1 MAHFKEDTYV
11 RLKLASY
18 GLGHIFGIS
27 VIRWYPSGELEP
39 YVVNVMEYIEKQM
52 ILSGATT
59 LKQKLDAYDE
69 LYHNIMD
76 QIIYGQIFDLLVA
89 MGIPAGSN
97 YYYNDNCCEDCS
109 VANETHFIT
118 ATVNFITSLYMQLRY
133 NYSHLYLTPQTDC
146 HSCSGNTTSYSGPD
160 YSIPDPRPMQD
171 GYEFGC
177 GTQELWGPGLSN
189 I

>member
-39 YVVNVMEYIEKQM
+39 YVANVMEYIEKQM
-52 ILSGATT
+52 ILSGASS
-59 LKQKLDAYDE
+59 LKQKLEVYDE

-76 QIIYGQIFDLLVA
+76 QILYGQLFDLLVA
-89 MGIPAGSN
+89 MGIPVGI
-97 YYYNDNCCEDCS
+97 DDCDCECCGGVS
-109 VANETHFIT
+109 SETLFIT
-118 ATVNFITSLYMQLRY
+118 ATINFITSLYMQLRY

-146 HSCSGNTTSYSGPD
+146 HSCSGNDSSSPSVGIGHNY
-160 YSIPDPRPMQD
+160 IDPRPMQD
-171 GYEFGC
+171 GYEFGE
-177 GTQELWGPGLSN
+177 GTQELWGPGLTN